1 MVVIL
6 VVVLA
11 LVQAAQLVQIMLAVQ
26 GEILPVNPVQVSNA
40 LVVIVP
46 IVLTAIV
53 AINVQTVKLATHNAI
68 QIINVFVRIYI
79 HFQPGMC
86 CHLHH
91 CINNIQ
97 SSIHYI

>member
-6 VVVLA
+6 VVVLP

-53 AINVQTVKLATHNAI
+53 AINVQTVKLATHNAT
-68 QIINVFVRIYI
+68 QIISDYFYA
-79 HFQPGMC
+79 
-86 CHLHH
+86 
-91 CINNIQ
+91 
-97 SSIHYI
+97 SKY

>member
-26 GEILPVNPVQVSNA
+26 GEILPANPAQVSNA

-53 AINVQTVKLATHNAI
+53 AINVQIAKLAIHNAI
-68 QIINVFVRIYI
+68 QTISDYFYA
-79 HFQPGMC
+79 
-86 CHLHH
+86 
-91 CINNIQ
+91 
-97 SSIHYI
+97 SKY

>member
-1 MVVIL
+1 MVAQVSQVTRVQVVLMVVLIAIHNAIIN
-6 VVVLA
+6 VIMFIVL
-11 LVQAAQLVQIMLAVQ
+11 
-26 GEILPVNPVQVSNA
+26 
-40 LVVIVP
+40 IVP
-46 IVLTAIV
+46 AAII
-53 AINVQTVKLATHNAI
+53 AINVQTAKLVIHNVF

-97 SSIHYI
+97 LSIHYI

>member
-26 GEILPVNPVQVSNA
+26 VEILTVNPVQVSNA

-53 AINVQTVKLATHNAI
+53 AINVQIAKLATHNAI
-68 QIINVFVRIYI
+68 QIISDYFYALLYYFLQLKLI
-79 HFQPGMC
+79 HIKY
-86 CHLHH
+86 LL
-91 CINNIQ
+91 IV
-97 SSIHYI
+97 

>member
-53 AINVQTVKLATHNAI
+53 AINVQIAKLVIHNAI
-68 QIINVFVRIYI
+68 QIISYI
-79 HFQPGMC
+79 LSNS
-86 CHLHH
+86 HL
-91 CINNIQ
+91 Q
-97 SSIHYI
+97 LDSYLQEML

>member
-26 GEILPVNPVQVSNA
+26 GEILPANPAQVSNA
-40 LVVIVP
+40 LVFIVP

-53 AINVQTVKLATHNAI
+53 AINVQIAKLVIHNAI
-68 QIINVFVRIYI
+68 QIISYI
-79 HFQPGMC
+79 LSNSHFQLDSYLQEM
-86 CHLHH
+86 L
-91 CINNIQ
+91 
-97 SSIHYI
+97 